1 MANPNLSTALLSTT
15 YFGPI
20 QWYQKLNRYDHCVIE
35 QFDNF
40 QKQTYRNRCRIAT
53 ANGSQV
59 LTVPVERTEGK
70 CLMRDVRISD
80 HGAWRHL
87 HWNALQ
93 SAYGESPFFEF
104 YADDLHPFFERRWT
118 FLLDF
123 NMDITNKLCELLD
136 IHPRLS
142 LTTNYIPSM
151 SGEEEKS
158 FGKEEKTPVEDEK
171 SLEEMEPFID
181 FREAIHPKHPLP
193 DADFAPRPYYQ
204 QHAPRNGFQPN
215 LSILDLL
222 FNEGNEAIF
231 FL

>member
-93 SAYGESPFFEF
+93 SASGESPFFEF

-142 LTTNYIPSM
+142 LTTNYLPSTA
-151 SGEEEKS
+151 GEEEKS
-158 FGKEEKTPVEDEK
+158 FGKEEKTLGEDEK
-171 SLEEMEPFID
+171 SPEEMEPFID

-204 QHAPRNGFQPN
+204 QHAPRHGFQPN

>member
-142 LTTNYIPSM
+142 LTTNYLPSM

-158 FGKEEKTPVEDEK
+158 FGKEEKTLGEDEK

>member
-158 FGKEEKTPVEDEK
+158 FRKEEKTPGEDEK

>member
-142 LTTNYIPSM
+142 LTTNYLPSM

-158 FGKEEKTPVEDEK
+158 FGKEEKTLGEDEK

-204 QHAPRNGFQPN
+204 QHAPRHGFQPN

>member
-40 QKQTYRNRCRIAT
+40 QKQTYRNRCRIAI

-142 LTTNYIPSM
+142 LTTNYIPST

-158 FGKEEKTPVEDEK
+158 FGKEEKTPGEDEK
-171 SLEEMEPFID
+171 SPEEMEPFID

-204 QHAPRNGFQPN
+204 QHAPRHGFQPN

>member
-1 MANPNLSTALLSTT
+1 
-15 YFGPI
+15 
-20 QWYQKLNRYDHCVIE
+20 
-35 QFDNF
+35 
-40 QKQTYRNRCRIAT
+40 
-53 ANGSQV
+53 
-59 LTVPVERTEGK
+59 
-70 CLMRDVRISD
+70 MRDVCISD

-142 LTTNYIPSM
+142 LTTNYIPST

-158 FGKEEKTPVEDEK
+158 FGKEEKTPGEDEK
-171 SLEEMEPFID
+171 SPEEMEPFID